1 MDTIISQTRFDAG
14 TIFSGKA
21 SGTMIT
27 GFDAPSDYTPVMESS
42 YQFHESSRDIIV
54 WFLMENA
61 DPLYVYGPVGCGKSS
76 LIRQLSAR
84 LNYPVFEINGHERME
99 MADLIGHLSVQE
111 GSMRFEYGPLA
122 KAMKMGGLF
131 LFNEIDLCSPSTLA
145 GLNTILDGAP
155 LCIAENGGELITPHP
170 LFRFVATA
178 NTNGSGDDTGLYQG
192 TQRQNLAWLDRF
204 MLCELGYPSEEV
216 EKDLLC
222 AHYASLPQEIAY
234 KMVDYAREV
243 RKLFMGEN
251 SHSNFSSQIEVTFST
266 RTLLRWAELTLRFQ
280 PLAHQGIQPI
290 TYALD
295 RALGYRA
302 SRETRA
308 LLHELAQRIFPQQH
322 AQTHNA
328 QYLTPNS
335 KPHDSHDATHWE
347 HRVGRLVAADLTKV
361 SPLPLVALVKSSSS
375 GGKFWKAELQT
386 EGVLITWGKLGTSG
400 QTMSLPR
407 ARCSHDD
414 PALELTARV
423 KSKLKGGYLLDATN
437 TKI

>member
-1 MDTIISQTRFDAG
+1 MQTNQTQFDAG

-42 YQFHESSRDIIV
+42 YQFHDSSRDIIV

-84 LNYPVFEINGHERME
+84 LNYPVFEINGHERVE

-145 GLNTILDGAP
+145 GLNIILDGAP

-204 MLCELGYPSEEV
+204 MLCELSYPAEEI

-222 AHYASLPQEIAY
+222 AHYASLPQEIAH
-234 KMVDYAREV
+234 KMVDYAQEV

-251 SHSNFSSQIEVTFST
+251 NHNNLNSQIEVTFST

-308 LLHELAQRIFPQQH
+308 LLHELAQRIFPQQNT
-322 AQTHNA
+322 QTHSA
-328 QYLTPNS
+328 QYLTPTATTS
-335 KPHDSHDATHWE
+335 HDSHDATHWE
-347 HRVGRLVAADLTKV
+347 HRVGRLVAADLSKV
-361 SPLPLVALVKSSSS
+361 ASLPIVALVKSSTS
-375 GGKFWKAELQT
+375 GGKFWKAELQANS
-386 EGVLITWGKLGTSG
+386 VLVTWGKLGTRG
-400 QTMSLPR
+400 QSLTIDR
-407 ARCSHDD
+407 NQCKQHD
-414 PALELTARV
+414 PALECISRI
-423 KSKLKGGYLLDATN
+423 KSKLNGGYLLDATN